1 MYMVRMNITM
11 PERVAQKL
19 DKVKNKSRFIA
30 EAVEEKMNALEK
42 QKLLARLEEEYKEM
56 AKESMTIMKDWEVV
70 DREGWK

>member
-1 MYMVRMNITM
+1 
-11 PERVAQKL
+11 
-19 DKVKNKSRFIA
+19 
-30 EAVEEKMNALEK
+30 MNALEK

>member
-1 MYMVRMNITM
+1 MVRMNITM

>member
-30 EAVEEKMNALEK
+30 EAVEEKMNALE
-42 QKLLARLEEEYKEM
+42 
-56 AKESMTIMKDWEVV
+56 
-70 DREGWK
+70 